1 MISSPVRCVLDAS
14 VGIKIVIP
22 EIDSAGA
29 TDLIDHTNLDPAA
42 AIHVPELFYLEC
54 RNILWKL
61 VYRGLLPEADAKP
74 KAAHLERLKLRSTR
88 DTQLLDDALT
98 IALAQQVGV
107 YDAVYVALAS
117 QLGLPL
123 VTADDKLVKK
133 FVGTKYA
140 VVLFASVTVPPPPP
154 PPP

>member
-14 VGIKIVIP
+14 VGIKTVIL
-22 EIDSAGA
+22 ESDSASA
-29 TDLIDHTNLDPAA
+29 TALLDHSNLDPAA
-42 AIHVPELFYLEC
+42 EIHVPELFDLEC

-74 KAAHLERLKLRSTR
+74 KVTQLDRLKLVRTPNAS
-88 DTQLLDDALT
+88 LLDDALT
-98 IALAQQVGV
+98 IALAQQASV

-117 QLGLPL
+117 RLGLPL

-133 FVGTKYA
+133 FAGTSYS